1 MSFLL
6 ILYDT
11 FPEIFFI
18 EHSPSSNYLLQS
30 LPQNENENCSCKK
43 HYFALISH
51 ETQKKS
57 VRKGVLKNF
66 AKFKGKHVCKSLLFN
81 KVASLSPA
89 TFIKNRLWHWSFPV
103 NFAKLLRSHCFI
115 E

>member
-30 LPQNENENCSCKK
+30 LPENDNENCSCKK

-51 ETQKKS
+51 ETQKK
-57 VRKGVLKNF
+57 V
-66 AKFKGKHVCKSLLFN
+66 
-81 KVASLSPA
+81 
-89 TFIKNRLWHWSFPV
+89 
-103 NFAKLLRSHCFI
+103 
-115 E
+115 